1 MAGPLMKF
9 DEFRKR
15 TAFSPDEIFSFVAGR
30 LLEDAPAGLPALP
43 SSLLVPFHEVRSVS
57 WDAASGT
64 GRIEAV
70 RRNRL
75 DDWFYPCHFQGD
87 PVMPGCW
94 GVDAAWQC
102 LRFFAAWRGLPE
114 CGRTMG
120 MENVSFFGQIRPYDK
135 EIVYVVDV
143 TSEESSDGETMLTGK
158 ATVSVDGTLVYTIGS
173 VSVATAFWTD
183 ESPAKPAAVPAVE
196 DAPIRKLSYDEF
208 SARSK
213 FNHAEIVA
221 VSQGTLIEAPGLEIG
236 LLPSSLMLEVG
247 AIERIAFD
255 EATGEGSISA
265 SRGNG
270 PLEWFYPMTPG
281 FKPTVLSIDA
291 VWQLMGFF
299 LTWRQNLGTG
309 RALGFERVEVFGE
322 ILPEDQ
328 EIRYEISIVRYSR
341 APNGDAFV
349 RADAKVHAGGRLILS
364 ATNLNVGCH
373 KNIRY
378 AGYPLPSEMAH
389 GGKLKIRETA
399 A

>member
-1 MAGPLMKF
+1 MRF
-9 DEFRKR
+9 DEFQARDR
-15 TAFSPDEIFSFVAGR
+15 FSREEMLSFVGGR
-30 LLEDAPAGLPALP
+30 LLDDPPPGLPSLP
-43 SSLLVPFHEVRSVS
+43 GSLLVPFHEVRSIT

-70 RRNRL
+70 RRNKL

-102 LRFFAAWRGLPE
+102 LRFFAAWRGLKG

-120 MENVSFFGQIRPYDK
+120 MENVSFFGQIRPYDN

-143 TSEESSDGETMLTGK
+143 VSEETSDGETLLTGK

-183 ESPAKPAAVPAVE
+183 DSTAAPASLPPAGE
-196 DAPIRKLSYDEF
+196 APVHRLTPGEF
-208 SARSK
+208 AAKSSL
-213 FNHAEIVA
+213 NHAEVVA
-221 VSQGTLIEAPGLEIG
+221 LSQGTLVHAPGTEVG

-247 AIERIAFD
+247 TVDRIVFD

-281 FKPTVLSIDA
+281 SKPTVLSIDA
-291 VWQLMGFF
+291 LWQLMGLF
-299 LTWRQNLGTG
+299 LAWRQNPGTG

-322 ILPEDQ
+322 ILPED
-328 EIRYEISIVRYSR
+328 ELIRYEVAIVRYSR
-341 APNGDAFV
+341 ASNGDAFV
-349 RADAKVHAGGRLILS
+349 RADATVRAGGRLILS

-378 AGYPLPSEMAH
+378 EGYPLPGEMAT
-389 GGKLKIRETA
+389 GGKLKIREEA
-399 A
+399 AS

>member
-1 MAGPLMKF
+1 MRF
-9 DEFRKR
+9 QEFQKKSRFGR
-15 TAFSPDEIFSFVAGR
+15 EELLSFVAGR

-43 SSLLVPFHEVRSVS
+43 GSLLVPFHEIVDIS
-57 WDAASGT
+57 WDEASGT

-70 RRNRL
+70 RHNRL

-102 LRFFAAWRGLPE
+102 LRFFAAWRGLPN
-114 CGRTMG
+114 CGKTMG

-135 EIVYVVDV
+135 KIVYVVDV
-143 TSEESSDGETMLTGK
+143 LSQEASDGETLLTGK

-183 ESPAKPAAVPAVE
+183 DSPAKPAAVPAVE
-196 DAPIRKLSYDEF
+196 DAPIRKLGYDEYAAKSEF
-208 SARSK
+208 S
-213 FNHAEIVA
+213 HAEIIA
-221 VSQGTLIEAPGLEIG
+221 LSQGTFVDAPGVEIG

-255 EATGEGSISA
+255 EATGEGRVSA

-291 VWQLMGFF
+291 VWQLMGLF
-299 LTWRQNLGTG
+299 LTWRRNPGTG

-322 ILPEDQ
+322 IGPEDRD
-328 EIRYEISIVRYSR
+328 IRYEIQVVRYTR
-341 APNGDAFV
+341 AANGDAFV
-349 RADAKVHAGGRLILS
+349 RADATVRADGRLIL
-364 ATNLNVGCH
+364 ACANANVGCH

-378 AGYPLPSEMAH
+378 SGYPLPSEMAV
-389 GGKLKIRETA
+389 GGKLKIREEA

>member
-1 MAGPLMKF
+1 MKF
-9 DEFRKR
+9 SEFQKKTQFGRE
-15 TAFSPDEIFSFVAGR
+15 EILSFVSGR
-30 LLEDAPAGLPALP
+30 LLDDAPAGLPALP
-43 SSLLVPFHEVRSVS
+43 VSLLVPFHEVTSIS
-57 WDAASGT
+57 WDAAAGT

-70 RRNRL
+70 RYNKL

-102 LRFFAAWRGLPE
+102 LRFFAAWRGLPN
-114 CGRTMG
+114 CGKTMG

-135 EIVYVVDV
+135 KIVYIVDV
-143 TSEESSDGETMLTGK
+143 ISEETSDGETMLTGK

-173 VSVATAFWTD
+173 ASIATTFWTD
-183 ESPAKPAAVPAVE
+183 DAPAKPAAAAPADE
-196 DAPIRKLSYDEF
+196 PPIRKLRYEEF
-208 SARSK
+208 SAKGS
-213 FNHAEIVA
+213 FSHAEIVA
-221 VSQGTLIEAPGLEIG
+221 LSQGTLVDAPGIEIC

-247 AIERIAFD
+247 AIDRIAFD
-255 EATGEGSISA
+255 EATGEGGISA
-265 SRGNG
+265 SRDNG

-291 VWQLMGFF
+291 VWQLMGLF
-299 LTWRQNLGTG
+299 LAWRRNPGTG

-322 ILPEDQ
+322 ILPEDGH
-328 EIRYEISIVRYSR
+328 IRYEVTIVRYSR

-349 RADAKVHAGGRLILS
+349 RADAKVHAGGRLILA

-378 AGYPLPSEMAH
+378 SGYPIPSEMAL
-389 GGKLKIRETA
+389 GGKLKIRESSS
-399 A
+399 

>member
-1 MAGPLMKF
+1 MKF
-9 DEFRKR
+9 EEFRRKDR
-15 TAFSPDEIFSFVAGR
+15 FTREELISFAAGR
-30 LLEDAPAGLPALP
+30 LVSDAPAGLPALP
-43 SSLLVPFHEVRSVS
+43 SSLLLPFHEVTHLS

-64 GRIEAV
+64 GRIVAV

-102 LRFFAAWRGLPE
+102 LRFFAAWRGLAG
-114 CGRTMG
+114 CGKTMG

-143 TSEESSDGETMLTGK
+143 ISEESSDGETLLTGK
-158 ATVSVDGTLVYTIGS
+158 ATVAVDGTLVYTIGS
-173 VSVATAFWTD
+173 LSVATAFWTD
-183 ESPAKPAAVPAVE
+183 DSPAKPSAVPPAA
-196 DAPIRKLSYDEF
+196 DAPIRRLRYEEFAAKEKLS
-208 SARSK
+208 
-213 FNHAEIVA
+213 HAEIVA
-221 VSQGTLIEAPGLEIG
+221 LSQGTLIDAPGLEVG

-247 AIERIAFD
+247 AVDRLVFD
-255 EATGEGSISA
+255 EAAGEGSISA
-265 SRGNG
+265 TRENG

-281 FKPTVLSIDA
+281 VKPTVLSIDA
-291 VWQLMGFF
+291 LWQLMGLF
-299 LTWRQNLGTG
+299 LTWRRNPGTG

-322 ILPEDQ
+322 ILPADRD
-328 EIRYEISIVRYSR
+328 IRYEISIVRYSR

-349 RADAKVHAGGRLILS
+349 RADALVRAGGRLILS

-378 AGYPLPSEMAH
+378 AGYPIPGEMAV
-389 GGKLKIRETA
+389 GGKLKVREEA
-399 A
+399 AG